1 MISFENVTKTYPDGT
16 NAVDGL
22 SLIAPTGKLTVLV
35 GPSGCG
41 KTTSLRMVNRLIRP
55 TSGDISLDGD
65 STNAMD
71 EALLRRRIGYVI
83 QHAGLFP
90 HRTIVDNVAATARL
104 AGKSARE
111 ARSIATELI
120 ERVGLPAAFAK
131 RYPWQLSGGQQQRVG
146 VARALAS
153 DPAFMLM
160 DEPFSAVDPVVRAQL
175 QDEFLR
181 LQSEIGKTIIMV
193 THDID
198 EALKLG
204 DQVAVMRTG
213 GKLAQ
218 LATPEELLTN
228 PADEFV
234 ADFVGRDRGYR
245 SLGFTTADGDLRIGQ
260 EPSIT
265 LGTEPHHATAAL
277 AAPDEAW
284 LLVVDDERRP
294 LGWVEPATL
303 RGPVRTADLNLSGT
317 VATTAGT
324 MREILDAALSAPSR
338 RGVLVDGAGHL
349 VGSVTAADVVSSL
362 EETRGPAESVET
374 AALRIAAAESG
385 TGPNA

>member
-1 MISFENVTKTYPDGT
+1 MITFENVTKTYPDGT

-22 SLIAPTGKLTVLV
+22 TMVAPTGKLTVLV

-41 KTTSLRMVNRLIRP
+41 KTTSLRMINRLIRP
-55 TSGDISLDGD
+55 TSGTISLDGE
-65 STNAMD
+65 STNGMD

-90 HRTIVDNVAATARL
+90 HRTILDNVAATPRL
-104 AGKSARE
+104 AGKSAK
-111 ARSIATELI
+111 ASRSIALELI
-120 ERVGLPAAFAK
+120 ERVGLPATFAK

-181 LQSEIGKTIIMV
+181 LQREIGKTIIMV

-218 LATPEELLTN
+218 LATPEELLTD
-228 PADEFV
+228 PADDFV

-245 SLGFTTADGDLRIGQ
+245 SLGFTTAAPGLRIRP
-260 EPSIT
+260 EPVVT
-265 LGTEPHHATAAL
+265 LGASAEEAL
-277 AAPDEAW
+277 AATTDAW
-284 LLVVDDERRP
+284 LLVLDDGGRP
-294 LGWVEPATL
+294 IGWVEPHTL
-303 RGPVRTADLNLSGT
+303 TGPVRTGDLNLSGT
-317 VATTAGT
+317 VAPTTGT
-324 MREILDAALSAPSR
+324 MRQILDAALSAPSR
-338 RGVLVDGAGHL
+338 RGVLVDENGQL
-349 VGSVTAADVVSSL
+349 VGSVTGADVVSSL
-362 EETRGPAESVET
+362 DENRGSLQTGAIPT
-374 AALRIAAAESG
+374 ARQQSDTQSASPRAAS
-385 TGPNA
+385 